1 MDDHRAKTVTRER
14 GAAAVAERW
23 GKGKGCE
30 D

>member
-14 GAAAVAERW
+14 GAAVAERW